1 MVQRKRYRNRMEGVT
16 GRATVQPGDKF
27 TPADLKIPLFVSNVQ
42 NDKLE
47 KDIVDYIYTKTR
59 EKVQLQKIKM
69 KTKRGYNAY
78 TCKIMVTKHMLHVF
92 LKDEF
97 WPDGVTCRLFMPN
110 KKREES
116 GDQNRNIQVN
126 NG

>member
-1 MVQRKRYRNRMEGVT
+1 MEGVT

-47 KDIVDYIYTKTR
+47 TDIVDYIYTKTK

-78 TCKIMVTKHMLHVF
+78 KIMVTKPMFHVQ
-92 LKDEF
+92 
-97 WPDGVTCRLFMPN
+97 G
-110 KKREES
+110 
-116 GDQNRNIQVN
+116 
-126 NG
+126 

>member
-47 KDIVDYIYTKTR
+47 KDIVDYIYTKTK

-78 TCKIMVTKHMLHVF
+78 KIMVTKHMLHVF

-97 WPDGVTCRLFMPN
+97 WPDGVTCRRFMPY

>member
-1 MVQRKRYRNRMEGVT
+1 MTNLS
-16 GRATVQPGDKF
+16 
-27 TPADLKIPLFVSNVQ
+27 PADLKIPLFVSNVH
-42 NDKLE
+42 NDTLE
-47 KDIVDYIYTKTR
+47 KDIVDYIYTKTK
-59 EKVQLQKIKM
+59 ENVQLQKIKM